1 MAGES
6 SSASPPSSCLETS
19 RRVWAIHGNDASI
32 VAGVSRTPGRISRA
46 NARVGGNAALREAS
60 APLAFSSVGAS
71 SRIEVR
77 RLSDSDANAAV
88 VMLKFVI
95 RSLSCSSLRISAP
108 AVRAVPSISRERS
121 SPGSCPRNASKTC
134 AVERSAS
141 GMST

>member
-1 MAGES
+1 MSE
-6 SSASPPSSCLETS
+6 
-19 RRVWAIHGNDASI
+19 
-32 VAGVSRTPGRISRA
+32 A
-46 NARVGGNAALREAS
+46 N

-71 SRIEVR
+71 SRIDAL

-88 VMLKFVI
+88 VRLKFVI
-95 RSLSCSSLRISAP
+95 RSLSCSSWRISAP

-121 SPGSCPRNASKTC
+121 SPGSWPRKASNTW